1 MSCGINPYSG
11 GRGLPQSLLADGK
24 RVRINTGFR
33 RWLHFWR
40 VMSAPELTCFEQRS
54 IALIN
59 TFGALP
65 ADAAGAMREALWFY
79 RCGRETFCEAS
90 GERLLDWDEDWL
102 CIWADFRLYAGIDL
116 DRGQLH
122 WWRFMALFE
131 SLPRESGIKRRIWLR
146 SLDPAEIGDTR
157 LREKYRRMKEA
168 VALGPCGERPGRL

>member
-1 MSCGINPYSG
+1 MPRERCARRSG
-11 GRGLPQSLLADGK
+11 STAADGK
-24 RVRINTGFR
+24 P
-33 RWLHFWR
+33 
-40 VMSAPELTCFEQRS
+40 SAKLR
-54 IALIN
+54 
-59 TFGALP
+59 
-65 ADAAGAMREALWFY
+65 
-79 RCGRETFCEAS
+79 AS
-90 GERLLDWDEDWL
+90 RLLDWDEDWL

-146 SLDPAEIGDTR
+146 SLDPAEIGDAR